1 MPQLAPG
8 LARWPVRCA
17 KELEYDMYAWPLLA
31 PAIVGLLLLAA
42 AVRPINERYFHS
54 RSAARTRDKAAR
66 QLFRQ
71 AKRQRA
77 LHAPS

>member
-1 MPQLAPG
+1 
-8 LARWPVRCA
+8 
-17 KELEYDMYAWPLLA
+17 MYAWPLLA
-31 PAIVGLLLLAA
+31 LAIVGLLLLAA
-42 AVRPINERYFHS
+42 AVRPISERYFHS

-77 LHAPS
+77 FHAPS